1 MKNLCAA
8 CGKPLTKGGIGL
20 GGTLIC
26 RQCEPAVSAEIAS
39 IRAQGKPVNAAHIAH
54 RIYKEAHS
62 GGNYLIRDIPADL
75 WDRAKHRAVDDGVSL
90 RELVLL
96 ALESYLN

>member
-1 MKNLCAA
+1 
-8 CGKPLTKGGIGL
+8 L

-26 RQCEPAVSAEIAS
+26 RQCEPEVSAEISS

-54 RIYKEAHS
+54 RIYKETHS
-62 GGNYLIRDIPADL
+62 GGNYLIRDIPTDL

-96 ALESYLN
+96 ALASYLN